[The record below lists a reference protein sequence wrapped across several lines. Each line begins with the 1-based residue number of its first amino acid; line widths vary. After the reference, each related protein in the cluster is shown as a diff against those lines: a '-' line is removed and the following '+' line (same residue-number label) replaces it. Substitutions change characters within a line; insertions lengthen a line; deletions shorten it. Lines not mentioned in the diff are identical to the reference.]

1 MITQTNSNIGPRGKK
16 PKNLSFPLYFRPKPK
31 DKGGVDFGLPPH
43 FYSLD
48 IHAWNSYFQAPISSR
63 ITSLLF
69 PPSLSAETHTHIHKY
84 LSNSLK
90 NTSSLSTQKSRNLG
104 SFQEDLSTN
113 SSSKVRLC
121 LDLWLRFFLSSKPF
135 PNPCQN
141 RDLTS

>member
-90 NTSSLSTQKSRNLG
+90 NTQEHILPLHSKISKFRKLSRGYFHKL
-104 SFQEDLSTN
+104 FI
-113 SSSKVRLC
+113 
-121 LDLWLRFFLSSKPF
+121 
-135 PNPCQN
+135 
-141 RDLTS
+141 